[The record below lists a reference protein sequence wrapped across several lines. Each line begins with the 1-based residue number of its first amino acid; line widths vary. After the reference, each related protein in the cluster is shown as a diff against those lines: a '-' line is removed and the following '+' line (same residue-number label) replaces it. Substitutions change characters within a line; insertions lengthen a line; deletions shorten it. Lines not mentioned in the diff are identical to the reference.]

1 MRGVSSAWRLA
12 ISGKATEFIAGLL
25 MLTTSSQDSIALPTA
40 QSSLRHDWQADEVAA
55 IFSAPFHD
63 LLFAAQKIHREHH
76 DPGQVQLSTLMNIK
90 TGGCPEDC
98 KYCSQ
103 SIRYDTGLDKESLAE
118 VEEVRRAA
126 MAARDAGASRFCMGA
141 AWRGPKAKDMGT
153 VKAMIA
159 VVKDLGM
166 ESCVTLGLLSDEQAS
181 ELADAGLDYY
191 NHNIDTSPGYYDKV
205 ITTRTFQSRLDTLS
219 NVRQAGIKVCAG
231 GILGLGESREDRA
244 EMLRTLANLAEHP
257 DSVPINQLVAV
268 PGTPFAEKSGVDGLE
283 FVRTIAVARILMPK
297 ATVRLSAGRREMEDS
312 LQALCFLAG
321 ANSIFYGD
329 KLLTTGNP
337 DVEADRNLLETLG
350 LRAAQPQ
357 ARNALH
363 GIASDRPCPR
373 REQAESD
380 KRAKLEETIVN
391 S

>member
-1 MRGVSSAWRLA
+1 MNDSTTLPSAPSA
-12 ISGKATEFIAGLL
+12 
-25 MLTTSSQDSIALPTA
+25 
-40 QSSLRHDWQADEVAA
+40 LRHNWRADEVAA
-55 IFSAPFHD
+55 IFAAPFND
-63 LLFAAQKIHREHH
+63 LLFSAQQIHREHH
-76 DPGQVQLSTLMNIK
+76 DPGQIQLSTLMNIK

-118 VEEVRRAA
+118 VEEVRRSA
-126 MAARDAGASRFCMGA
+126 MAARDAGATRFCMGA

-159 VVKDLGM
+159 AVKDLGM

-181 ELADAGLDYY
+181 DLAAAGLDYY
-191 NHNIDTSPGYYDKV
+191 NHNIDTSPDYYDKV

-219 NVRQAGIKVCAG
+219 NVRNAGIKVCAG
-231 GILGLGESREDRA
+231 GILGLGESREDRG
-244 EMLRTLANLAEHP
+244 EMLRTLANLEAHP

-268 PGTPFAEKSGVDGLE
+268 PGTPFAEKTGVDGFE

-297 ATVRLSAGRREMEDS
+297 ATVRLSAGRREMDES

-337 DVEADRNLLETLG
+337 DVEADQNLLKTLG
-350 LRAAQPQ
+350 LRPAQPQ
-357 ARNALH
+357 ARNALDEFRT
-363 GIASDRPCPR
+363 ASPCPR
-373 REQAESD
+373 REQDVAAEST
-380 KRAKLEETIVN
+380 AAVN
-391 S
+391 H